1 MHKLTWA
8 KKRPRYK
15 RSDNEHY
22 SISSKL
28 RADKKSN
35 DEFEVML
42 SRLTLEE
49 LIALKLEI
57 SARAV
62 NHKLYGLDLWKKMPT
77 MARDALMKY
86 AYTGT
91 RTKMEMAA
99 FLGLTRQDLDR
110 WLKKLHLDEYFSRK
124 NIST

>member
-15 RSDNEHY
+15 RSDSQHY

-28 RADKKSN
+28 KADNKTN

-49 LIALKLEI
+49 LISLKLEVA
-57 SARAV
+57 ARAV
-62 NHKLYGLDLWKKMPT
+62 NHKLYGFDLWRKIPT
-77 MARDALMKY
+77 IARDALLKY

-91 RTKMEMAA
+91 RTKMEMAS
-99 FLGLTRQDLDR
+99 FLGVTRQDLDR
-110 WLKKLHLDEYFSRK
+110 WLKKLNLEDYFTKTK
-124 NIST
+124 NH

>member
-15 RSDNEHY
+15 RSDKEHY

-28 RADKKSN
+28 RAGNKTN

-49 LIALKLEI
+49 LISLKLEV

-62 NHKLYGLDLWKKMPT
+62 NHKLYGFDLWKKIPT
-77 MARDALMKY
+77 IARDALMKY

-91 RTKMEMAA
+91 RTKMEMAS
-99 FLGLTRQDLDR
+99 FLGLTRQDLNR
-110 WLKKLHLDEYFSRK
+110 WLKKLSLEDYFARK
-124 NIST
+124 DV